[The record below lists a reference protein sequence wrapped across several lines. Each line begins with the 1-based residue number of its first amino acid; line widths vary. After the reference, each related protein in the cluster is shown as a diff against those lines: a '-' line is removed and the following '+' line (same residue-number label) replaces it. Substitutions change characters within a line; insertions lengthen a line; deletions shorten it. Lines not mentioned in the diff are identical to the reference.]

1 MPITRGS
8 DSNNSGLV
16 VLGRRNIVFA
26 AFLLLPPE
34 LLFNPDRFM
43 FEGNSIP
50 CQSEYLTLSKDT
62 DTRGGGLGWLLGTWR
77 SALHPMG
84 GYSSFLHGAA
94 GI

>member
-8 DSNNSGLV
+8 DSNNSGRV

-50 CQSEYLTLSKDT
+50 CQSEYLTLSKAHKQ
-62 DTRGGGLGWLLGTWR
+62 R
-77 SALHPMG
+77 SLIQILVEVALDG
-84 GYSSFLHGAA
+84 F
-94 GI
+94 